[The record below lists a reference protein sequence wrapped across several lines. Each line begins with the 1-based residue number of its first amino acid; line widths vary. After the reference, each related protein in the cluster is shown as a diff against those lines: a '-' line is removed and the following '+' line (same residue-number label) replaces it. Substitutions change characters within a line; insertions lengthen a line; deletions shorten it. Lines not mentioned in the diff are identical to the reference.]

1 MRSESFE
8 NKKLIDVIALFMIR
22 VQTTLLQILKIW
34 TGLINASTTFNDKN
48 VAPSMITSFKI

>member
-22 VQTTLLQILKIW
+22 VQTTLLQILKI
-34 TGLINASTTFNDKN
+34 
-48 VAPSMITSFKI
+48 